1 LPSEPFSKI
10 VSVDINRK
18 ENRVR
23 FACSL
28 GHETEMRYIEYHA
41 WVIALRTGVR
51 CPVCECLK
59 ALMGE

>member
-1 LPSEPFSKI
+1 
-10 VSVDINRK
+10 
-18 ENRVR
+18 
-23 FACSL
+23 
-28 GHETEMRYIEYHA
+28 MRYIEYHA